1 MSLKKI
7 NYLLPLLLLLLYFA
21 SCSKKEDESN
31 SLPTKEEYE
40 SEVVNP
46 DYVPID
52 WEITRLLECKPDEG
66 VYSFRSSA
74 STASL
79 RAGSVLTIDAD
90 TTGYIVIVKQITR
103 DGDVVRIKTKPGTLC
118 DIFANTEFTLASSEQ
133 VVTRVN
139 DKVYY
144 PESIVYRDSDG
155 ELKSMDIATTRSGVS
170 LTENLWSWG
179 KDFSGGE
186 LFSGDNYKLYLKKA
200 SFKVGVDLNLTLSFG
215 QRTLSTSTAEAF
227 VQYQSKAL
235 KVSASIIGT
244 ASTEQTL
251 QFDVWGEY
259 HNLNQQDE
267 LWKCNMFKPIDIK
280 FRIGYVPV
288 YIRLNADLY
297 RGASFDVE
305 GKMSAY
311 MGYTDTAT
319 GRLGISWQQET
330 GYKSVSEFK
339 NDFNLIY
346 PTIEGQ
352 GEINA
357 KAWFYPRIQLW
368 LYGIIGPSFDIKPYL
383 GTHVDGGFK
392 EELLNSSNDFCAWS
406 LRNFTGLDVAAGL
419 SFAFLGHEI
428 NNYTTPNINV
438 IDKTLYR
445 SPYDINIVSS
455 SSEKVEAGINNSVY
469 FEVYDVD
476 SLFYRKLLTPL
487 PQIVKFEGN
496 GNLSSKY
503 GITSKGKVS
512 VDWIPDSAADT
523 LYAILYNSDGSK
535 LKQTKFFGKEPM
547 AITGSSSDITS
558 NSAKIVC
565 SYANVPTTAEYGVT
579 IVSNTNSYSLPASI
593 DGSSGD
599 YTFELK
605 ELASETAYSYKAY
618 ILYKGK
624 YYEGETK
631 NFTTESKK
639 NDEITEGRVVDLGLS
654 VKWASYN
661 LGASAP
667 EEPGGLYGW
676 GDPTGTHTEQAQDE
690 KYGNYYGGRK
700 EDKEACLLLYNSLVY
715 NDSEN
720 QITPNDISGTEFDVV
735 RAKWGGNWRMP
746 RRREF
751 LELCSNKCIWERLF
765 IKGTLGYKVTGPNG
779 NSIFLPITFYRIGE
793 TIIKDA
799 KDNYGHNIECQYW
812 TSQRVVGEG
821 AQACPFIIF
830 ICDVG
835 DIYRGYIELPW
846 TGCAIRPV
854 TDY

>member
-21 SCSKKEDESN
+21 SCSKEDESN

-66 VYSFRSSA
+66 VYSFRSST

-144 PESIVYRDSDG
+144 PESITYWDSDG
-155 ELKSMDIATTRSGVS
+155 ELKSIDIATTRSGVS

-267 LWKCNMFKPIDIK
+267 LWKRNMFKPIDIK

-428 NNYTTPNINV
+428 DNYTTPNINV

-476 SLFYRKLLTPL
+476 SLFNRKLLTLL

-496 GNLSSKY
+496 GYLSSKY

-690 KYGNYYGGRK
+690 KYGNYIRNPALNNNNHII
-700 EDKEACLLLYNSLVY
+700 ECLLLYNY
-715 NDSEN
+715 
-720 QITPNDISGTEFDVV
+720 QITPEDISGTQYDIA
-735 RAKWGGNWRMP
+735 RSKWRGNWRMP
-746 RRREF
+746 RQAEF
-751 LELCSNKCIWERLF
+751 IELYNSCMWEIISF
-765 IKGTLGYKVTGPNG
+765 KGTLGYKVTGPNG
-779 NSIFLPITFYRIGE
+779 NSIFLPYTYYRIGE
-793 TIIKDA
+793 TILTDA
-799 KDNYGHNIECQYW
+799 KAGACHHNIVFCYW
-812 TSQRVVGEG
+812 TSNKEITDERS
-821 AQACPFIIF
+821 AWMFWAC
-830 ICDVG
+830 DKGHV
-835 DIYRGYIELPW
+835 YRSIN
-846 TGCAIRPV
+846 TGWLWRGNAVRPV
-854 TDY
+854 IDY

>member
-21 SCSKKEDESN
+21 SCSKEDESN

-144 PESIVYRDSDG
+144 PESITYWDSDG
-155 ELKSMDIATTRSGVS
+155 ELKSIDIATTRSGVS

-267 LWKCNMFKPIDIK
+267 LWKRNMFKPIDIK

-428 NNYTTPNINV
+428 DNYTTPNINV

-445 SPYDINIVSS
+445 SPY
-455 SSEKVEAGINNSVY
+455 G
-469 FEVYDVD
+469 FFF
-476 SLFYRKLLTPL
+476 L
-487 PQIVKFEGN
+487 G
-496 GNLSSKY
+496 
-503 GITSKGKVS
+503 KGR
-512 VDWIPDSAADT
+512 
-523 LYAILYNSDGSK
+523 
-535 LKQTKFFGKEPM
+535 
-547 AITGSSSDITS
+547 
-558 NSAKIVC
+558 
-565 SYANVPTTAEYGVT
+565 
-579 IVSNTNSYSLPASI
+579 
-593 DGSSGD
+593 
-599 YTFELK
+599 
-605 ELASETAYSYKAY
+605 
-618 ILYKGK
+618 
-624 YYEGETK
+624 
-631 NFTTESKK
+631 
-639 NDEITEGRVVDLGLS
+639 GR
-654 VKWASYN
+654 Y
-661 LGASAP
+661 
-667 EEPGGLYGW
+667 
-676 GDPTGTHTEQAQDE
+676 Q
-690 KYGNYYGGRK
+690 
-700 EDKEACLLLYNSLVY
+700 
-715 NDSEN
+715 
-720 QITPNDISGTEFDVV
+720 
-735 RAKWGGNWRMP
+735 
-746 RRREF
+746 
-751 LELCSNKCIWERLF
+751 
-765 IKGTLGYKVTGPNG
+765 
-779 NSIFLPITFYRIGE
+779 
-793 TIIKDA
+793 
-799 KDNYGHNIECQYW
+799 
-812 TSQRVVGEG
+812 
-821 AQACPFIIF
+821 
-830 ICDVG
+830 
-835 DIYRGYIELPW
+835 
-846 TGCAIRPV
+846 
-854 TDY
+854 

>member
-144 PESIVYRDSDG
+144 PESIIYRDSDG

-267 LWKCNMFKPIDIK
+267 LWKRNMFKPIDFK

-392 EELLNSSNDFCAWS
+392 EKLLNSSNDFCAWS

-428 NNYTTPNINV
+428 DNYTTPSINV

-535 LKQTKFFGKEPM
+535 LKQTKFFGKEPA
-547 AITGSSSDITS
+547 AITGNSSDITS

-565 SYANVPTTAEYGVT
+565 SYANVPTTAEYGVKIT
-579 IVSNTNSYSLPASI
+579 SNTNSCSLPASI

-624 YYEGETK
+624 YYEGETRS
-631 NFTTESKK
+631 FTTKE
-639 NDEITEGRVVDLGLS
+639 DENKYIPTPGRVVDLGLS
-654 VKWASYN
+654 VKWASCN
-661 LGASAP
+661 LGAQNP
-667 EEPGGLYGW
+667 EEYGEYFPFKKDMTQVCDSYLVGGLRI
-676 GDPTGTHTEQAQDE
+676 PT
-690 KYGNYYGGRK
+690 K
-700 EDKEACLLLYNSLVY
+700 EEIEELVTKCEGVWISYKGINGLLV
-715 NDSEN
+715 
-720 QITPNDISGTEFDVV
+720 I
-735 RAKWGGNWRMP
+735 
-746 RRREF
+746 
-751 LELCSNKCIWERLF
+751 
-765 IKGTLGYKVTGPNG
+765 GPNK
-779 NSIFLPITFYRIGE
+779 NKIFLPATGEFVNGRIHYLQGRTGSYWSF
-793 TIIKDA
+793 TIGV
-799 KDNYGHNIECQYW
+799 NYNKIM
-812 TSQRVVGEG
+812 G
-821 AQACPFIIF
+821 AYVWGFNDDRKLQLGGIDGPS
-830 ICDVG
+830 DH
-835 DIYRGYIELPW
+835 YNPYY
-846 TGCAIRPV
+846 TIRAV
-854 TDY
+854 CR

>member
-21 SCSKKEDESN
+21 SCSKEDESN

-40 SEVVNP
+40 SEEVNP

-144 PESIVYRDSDG
+144 PESIIYRDSDG

-267 LWKCNMFKPIDIK
+267 LWKRNMFKPIDIK

-383 GTHVDGGFK
+383 GTRVDGGFR

-428 NNYTTPNINV
+428 DNYTTPNINV

-455 SSEKVEAGINNSVY
+455 SSEKVEADIKNSVY

-476 SLFYRKLLTPL
+476 SLFNRKLLTPL

-523 LYAILYNSDGSK
+523 LYAVLYNSDGSK
-535 LKQTKFFGKEPM
+535 LQQAKFFGKEPA
-547 AITGSSSDITS
+547 AITGNSSDITS
-558 NSAKIVC
+558 NSAKIAC
-565 SYANVPTTAEYGVT
+565 SYANVPTTAEYGVKIT
-579 IVSNTNSYSLPASI
+579 SNTNSCSLPASI
-593 DGSSGD
+593 DGGSGD

-690 KYGNYYGGRK
+690 KYGNYIRNPALNNNNHII
-700 EDKEACLLLYNSLVY
+700 ECLLLYNY
-715 NDSEN
+715 
-720 QITPNDISGTEFDVV
+720 QITPEDISGTQYDIA
-735 RAKWGGNWRMP
+735 RSKWRGNWRMP
-746 RRREF
+746 RQAEF
-751 LELCSNKCIWERLF
+751 IELYNSCMWEIISF
-765 IKGTLGYKVTGPNG
+765 KGTLGYKVTGPNG
-779 NSIFLPITFYRIGE
+779 NSIFLPYTYYRIGE
-793 TIIKDA
+793 TILTDA
-799 KDNYGHNIECQYW
+799 KAGACHHNIVFCYW
-812 TSQRVVGEG
+812 TSNKEITDERS
-821 AQACPFIIF
+821 AWMFWAC
-830 ICDVG
+830 DKGHV
-835 DIYRGYIELPW
+835 YRSIN
-846 TGCAIRPV
+846 TGWLWRGNAVRPV
-854 TDY
+854 IDY

>member
-74 STASL
+74 SIASL

-118 DIFANTEFTLASSEQ
+118 NIFANTEFTLASSEQ

-144 PESIVYRDSDG
+144 PESITYRDSDG
-155 ELKSMDIATTRSGVS
+155 KLQSMDIATTRSDVS

-259 HNLNQQDE
+259 HNLNQQDD
-267 LWKCNMFKPIDIK
+267 LWKRNMFKPIDVK

-330 GYKSVSEFK
+330 GYKSVSDFK

-357 KAWFYPRIQLW
+357 KAWIYPRIQLW

-392 EELLNSSNDFCAWS
+392 KELLDSSNDFCAWS

-428 NNYTTPNINV
+428 DNYTTPNINV

-455 SSEKVEAGINNSVY
+455 SSEKVEAGIKNSVY

-476 SLFYRKLLTPL
+476 SLFNRKLLTPL

-496 GNLSSKY
+496 GYLSSKY

-512 VDWIPDSAADT
+512 ADWIPDSVADT

-565 SYANVPTTAEYGVT
+565 SYANVPATAEYGVT
-579 IVSNTNSYSLPASI
+579 ITSNTNSYSLPASI

-676 GDPTGTHTEQAQDE
+676 GDPTGTHTEQAADE
-690 KYGNYYGGRK
+690 KYGNYIRNPALNNNNHIK
-700 EDKEACLLLYNSLVY
+700 ECLLLYNY
-715 NDSEN
+715 
-720 QITPNDISGTEFDVV
+720 QITPEDISGTQYDIA
-735 RAKWGGNWRMP
+735 RSKWRGNWRMP
-746 RRREF
+746 RQAEF
-751 LELCSNKCIWERLF
+751 IELYNSCMWEIISF
-765 IKGTLGYKVTGPNG
+765 KGTLGYKVTGPNG
-779 NSIFLPITFYRIGE
+779 NSIFLPYTYYRIGE
-793 TIIKDA
+793 TILTDA
-799 KDNYGHNIECQYW
+799 KAGACHHNIVFCYW
-812 TSQRVVGEG
+812 TSNKDITDERG
-821 AQACPFIIF
+821 AWMFWAC
-830 ICDVG
+830 DKGHV
-835 DIYRGYIELPW
+835 YRSTNTSWLWQGN
-846 TGCAIRPV
+846 AVRPV
-854 TDY
+854 IDYW

>member
-144 PESIVYRDSDG
+144 PESIIYRDSDG

-690 KYGNYYGGRK
+690 KYGNYIRNPALNNNNHII
-700 EDKEACLLLYNSLVY
+700 ECLLLYNY
-715 NDSEN
+715 
-720 QITPNDISGTEFDVV
+720 QITPEDISGTQYDIA
-735 RAKWGGNWRMP
+735 RSKWRGNWRMP
-746 RRREF
+746 RQAEF
-751 LELCSNKCIWERLF
+751 IELYNSCMWEIISF
-765 IKGTLGYKVTGPNG
+765 KGTLGYKVTGPNG
-779 NSIFLPITFYRIGE
+779 NSIFLPYTYYRIGE
-793 TIIKDA
+793 TILTDA
-799 KDNYGHNIECQYW
+799 KAGACHHNIVFCYW
-812 TSQRVVGEG
+812 TSNKEITDERS
-821 AQACPFIIF
+821 AWMFWACDKGHVYKSINT
-830 ICDVG
+830 G
-835 DIYRGYIELPW
+835 WLWRGN
-846 TGCAIRPV
+846 AVRPV
-854 TDY
+854 IDY

>member
-21 SCSKKEDESN
+21 SCSKEDESN

-40 SEVVNP
+40 SEVINP

-144 PESIVYRDSDG
+144 PESITYWDSDG
-155 ELKSMDIATTRSGVS
+155 ELKSIDIATTRSGVS

-267 LWKCNMFKPIDIK
+267 LWKRNMFKPIDIK

-428 NNYTTPNINV
+428 DNYTTPNINV

-455 SSEKVEAGINNSVY
+455 SSEKVEADIKNSVY

-476 SLFYRKLLTPL
+476 SLFNRKLLTPL

-496 GNLSSKY
+496 GYLSSKY

-690 KYGNYYGGRK
+690 KYGNYIRNPALNNNNHII
-700 EDKEACLLLYNSLVY
+700 ECLLLYNY
-715 NDSEN
+715 
-720 QITPNDISGTEFDVV
+720 QITPEDISGTQYDIA
-735 RAKWGGNWRMP
+735 RSKWRGNWRMP
-746 RRREF
+746 RQAEF
-751 LELCSNKCIWERLF
+751 IELYNSCMWEIISF
-765 IKGTLGYKVTGPNG
+765 KGTLGYKVTGPNG
-779 NSIFLPITFYRIGE
+779 NSIFLPYTYYRIGE
-793 TIIKDA
+793 TILTDA
-799 KDNYGHNIECQYW
+799 KAGACHHNIVFCYW
-812 TSQRVVGEG
+812 TSNKEITDERS
-821 AQACPFIIF
+821 AWMFWAC
-830 ICDVG
+830 DKGHV
-835 DIYRGYIELPW
+835 YRSIN
-846 TGCAIRPV
+846 TGWLWRGNAVRPV
-854 TDY
+854 IDY

>member
-21 SCSKKEDESN
+21 SCSKEDESN

-144 PESIVYRDSDG
+144 PESITYWDSDG
-155 ELKSMDIATTRSGVS
+155 ELKSIDIATTRSGVS

-267 LWKCNMFKPIDIK
+267 LWKRNMFKPIDIK

-428 NNYTTPNINV
+428 DNYTTPNINV

-476 SLFYRKLLTPL
+476 SLFNRKLLTLL

-496 GNLSSKY
+496 GYLSSKY

-690 KYGNYYGGRK
+690 KYGNYIRNPALNNNNHII
-700 EDKEACLLLYNSLVY
+700 ECLLLYNY
-715 NDSEN
+715 
-720 QITPNDISGTEFDVV
+720 QITPEDISGTQYDIA
-735 RAKWGGNWRMP
+735 RSKWRGNWRMP
-746 RRREF
+746 RQAEF
-751 LELCSNKCIWERLF
+751 IELYNSCMWEIISF
-765 IKGTLGYKVTGPNG
+765 KGTLGYKVTGPNG
-779 NSIFLPITFYRIGE
+779 NSIFLPYTYYRIGE
-793 TIIKDA
+793 TILTDA
-799 KDNYGHNIECQYW
+799 KAGACHHNIVFCYW
-812 TSQRVVGEG
+812 TSNKEITDERS
-821 AQACPFIIF
+821 AWMFWAC
-830 ICDVG
+830 DKGHV
-835 DIYRGYIELPW
+835 YRSIN
-846 TGCAIRPV
+846 TGWLWRGNAVRPV
-854 TDY
+854 IDY

>member
-21 SCSKKEDESN
+21 SCSKEDESN

-40 SEVVNP
+40 SEEVNP

-144 PESIVYRDSDG
+144 PESITYRDSDG
-155 ELKSMDIATTRSGVS
+155 ELKSIDIATTRSGVS

-267 LWKCNMFKPIDIK
+267 LWKRNMFKPIDIK

-383 GTHVDGGFK
+383 GTRVDGGFR

-406 LRNFTGLDVAAGL
+406 LRNFTGLDVAAGV

-428 NNYTTPNINV
+428 DNYTTPNINV

-455 SSEKVEAGINNSVY
+455 SSEKVEAGIKNSVY

-476 SLFYRKLLTPL
+476 SLFNRKLLTPL

-690 KYGNYYGGRK
+690 KYGNYIRNPALNNNNHII
-700 EDKEACLLLYNSLVY
+700 ECLLLYNY
-715 NDSEN
+715 
-720 QITPNDISGTEFDVV
+720 QITPEDISGTQYDIA
-735 RAKWGGNWRMP
+735 RSKWRGNWRMP
-746 RRREF
+746 RQAEF
-751 LELCSNKCIWERLF
+751 IELYNSCMWEIISF
-765 IKGTLGYKVTGPNG
+765 KGTLGYKVTGPNG
-779 NSIFLPITFYRIGE
+779 NSIFLPYTYYRIGE
-793 TIIKDA
+793 TILTDA
-799 KDNYGHNIECQYW
+799 KAGACHHYIVFCYW
-812 TSQRVVGEG
+812 TSNKEITDERS
-821 AQACPFIIF
+821 AWMFWAC
-830 ICDVG
+830 DKGHV
-835 DIYRGYIELPW
+835 YRSIN
-846 TGCAIRPV
+846 TGWLWRGNAVRPV
-854 TDY
+854 IDY

>member
-1 MSLKKI
+1 MCVNLKK
-7 NYLLPLLLLLLYFA
+7 NSSLLLVLFLIFYLT
-21 SCSKKEDESN
+21 SCIKDDNTN
-31 SLPTKEEYE
+31 SFPTKEEYE

-46 DYVPID
+46 NYVPID

-144 PESIVYRDSDG
+144 PESITYRDSDG
-155 ELKSMDIATTRSGVS
+155 ELKSIDIATTRSGVS

-352 GEINA
+352 GEVNA

-428 NNYTTPNINV
+428 DNYTTPNINV

-455 SSEKVEAGINNSVY
+455 SSEKVEADIKNSVY

-476 SLFYRKLLTPL
+476 SLFNRKLLTPL

-503 GITSKGKVS
+503 GITSKGKVG

-535 LKQTKFFGKEPM
+535 LKQTKFFGKEPA
-547 AITGSSSDITS
+547 AITGNSSDITS

-565 SYANVPTTAEYGVT
+565 SYANVPTTAEYGVKIT
-579 IVSNTNSYSLPASI
+579 SNTNSCSLPASI

-624 YYEGETK
+624 YYEGETRS
-631 NFTTESKK
+631 FTTKE
-639 NDEITEGRVVDLGLS
+639 DENKYIPTPGRVVDLGLS
-654 VKWASYN
+654 VKWASCN
-661 LGASAP
+661 LGAQNP
-667 EEPGGLYGW
+667 EEYGEYFPFKKDMTQVCDSYLVGGLRI
-676 GDPTGTHTEQAQDE
+676 PT
-690 KYGNYYGGRK
+690 K
-700 EDKEACLLLYNSLVY
+700 EEIEELVTKCESVWISYKGINGLLV
-715 NDSEN
+715 
-720 QITPNDISGTEFDVV
+720 I
-735 RAKWGGNWRMP
+735 
-746 RRREF
+746 
-751 LELCSNKCIWERLF
+751 
-765 IKGTLGYKVTGPNG
+765 GPNK
-779 NSIFLPITFYRIGE
+779 NKIFLPATGEFVNGRIHYLQGRTGSYWSF
-793 TIIKDA
+793 TIGV
-799 KDNYGHNIECQYW
+799 NYNKIM
-812 TSQRVVGEG
+812 G
-821 AQACPFIIF
+821 AYVWGFNDDRKLQLGGIDGPS
-830 ICDVG
+830 DH
-835 DIYRGYIELPW
+835 YNPYY
-846 TGCAIRPV
+846 TIRAV
-854 TDY
+854 CR

>member
-21 SCSKKEDESN
+21 SCSKEDESN

-66 VYSFRSSA
+66 VYSFRSST

-144 PESIVYRDSDG
+144 PESITYWDSDG
-155 ELKSMDIATTRSGVS
+155 ELKSIDIATTRSGVS

-179 KDFSGGE
+179 KGFSGGE

-267 LWKCNMFKPIDIK
+267 LWKRNMFKPIDIK

-428 NNYTTPNINV
+428 DNYTTPNINV

-476 SLFYRKLLTPL
+476 SLFNRKLLTLL

-496 GNLSSKY
+496 GYLSSKY

-690 KYGNYYGGRK
+690 KYGNYIRNPALNNNNHII
-700 EDKEACLLLYNSLVY
+700 ECLLLYNY
-715 NDSEN
+715 
-720 QITPNDISGTEFDVV
+720 QITPEDISGTQYDIA
-735 RAKWGGNWRMP
+735 RSKWRGNWRMP
-746 RRREF
+746 RQAEF
-751 LELCSNKCIWERLF
+751 IELYNSCMWEIISF
-765 IKGTLGYKVTGPNG
+765 KGTLGYKVTGPNG
-779 NSIFLPITFYRIGE
+779 NSIFLPYTYYRIGE
-793 TIIKDA
+793 TILTDA
-799 KDNYGHNIECQYW
+799 KAGACHHNIVFCYW
-812 TSQRVVGEG
+812 TSNKEITDERS
-821 AQACPFIIF
+821 AWMFWAC
-830 ICDVG
+830 DKGHV
-835 DIYRGYIELPW
+835 YRSIN
-846 TGCAIRPV
+846 TGWLWRGNAVRPV
-854 TDY
+854 IDY